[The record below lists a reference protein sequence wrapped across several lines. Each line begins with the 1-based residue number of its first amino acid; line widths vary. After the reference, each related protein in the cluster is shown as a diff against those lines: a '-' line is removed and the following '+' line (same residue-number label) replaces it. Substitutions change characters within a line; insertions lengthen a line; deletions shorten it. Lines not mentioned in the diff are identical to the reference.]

1 MKQPRYRKYRKEIM
15 EMILEA
21 NAGETVAYTSEE
33 YDERLRELE
42 TRLSG
47 KPISSDELMQQIQ
60 KAIDKNL

>member
-1 MKQPRYRKYRKEIM
+1 
-15 EMILEA
+15 MILKA
-21 NAGETVAYTSEE
+21 DAGETVAYTSEE